1 MRSLALAA
9 LALVLAACVC
19 VLAASSRGGRNS
31 SELLELGAEPSED
44 LRKALALEV
53 SKKRYNKAKKRLER
67 LHEKMKA
74 DFDGLKKWTVEK
86 DKARADLEATI
97 AEYDPSVEIDASN
110 TAEFRSPPQDG
121 GNRSTLHALSTTKH
135 ARVLRATKG
144 APRVPANAVAR
155 VSAPVPSR
163 PAAAAP
169 LPTANSAKPHK
180 TISEDAAVQKSDS
193 EMREMEQQ
201 QAETE
206 REVAALA
213 QQMKSM
219 MASQGKLNAQMVQA
233 ATQMGGR
240 AGGTMRMAPQHKV
253 VREDDALVAASVPH
267 KVISDDNEVRLFNE
281 GEAKNIHSIL
291 TRELAKLNLDQPKP
305 PQTAVSP
312 WGKRAHTQMRVRHEM
327 EAAVLSAKRLDA
339 TL

>member
-19 VLAASSRGGRNS
+19 VLAASSRDRRSS

-110 TAEFRSPPQDG
+110 TAEFRSRSQEG
-121 GNRSTLHALSTTKH
+121 GHRSNLHALSTTKRS
-135 ARVLRATKG
+135 RVRRATNG
-144 APRVPANAVAR
+144 APP
-155 VSAPVPSR
+155 VSQVRVPSR

-169 LPTANSAKPHK
+169 FPMANSAKPPRK
-180 TISEDAAVQKSDS
+180 TIKEDVAVQKTDI

-201 QAETE
+201 QAETQ

-233 ATQMGGR
+233 ATQIGGG
-240 AGGTMRMAPQHKV
+240 AGETMHMAPQHKA
-253 VREDDALVAASVPH
+253 VREENALVAASVPH